1 MRMLAEIALA
11 PAATCDARAAFDA
24 PGAIPY
30 TAGAGDGPAKAAA
43 FLSRSP
49 MFKRLRG
56 LRWAST
62 NERAQPVSSTAATDE
77 TRLIEALRAGDEA
90 AFAAL
95 VMMYYPAM
103 LRVALMYVSS
113 RAVAE
118 DVIQETWLG
127 VLQGIGRF
135 EGRSS
140 LKTWIFRILANTA
153 KTRALREGRSIPFSS
168 LADFATDEGEPT
180 VEPDRFFP
188 AEDPNAHHWASPPR
202 NWEGMPE
209 ERLLSQETA
218 EHIEA
223 AIQALPPAQRA
234 VITLRD
240 IEGWTP
246 EEVCDQLGV
255 SDGNQRVLLHRAR
268 GKVRQALESYLS
280 EG

>member
-1 MRMLAEIALA
+1 MAVFFPWSL
-11 PAATCDARAAFDA
+11 
-24 PGAIPY
+24 
-30 TAGAGDGPAKAAA
+30 
-43 FLSRSP
+43 

-62 NERAQPVSSTAATDE
+62 NDRAQSVGNGAGAGADE
-77 TRLIEALRAGDEA
+77 SRLVEALRAGDEA

-95 VMMYYPAM
+95 VTMYYPTM

-168 LADFATDEGEPT
+168 LADFNVDEGEPT
-180 VEPDRFFP
+180 VDPDRFFP
-188 AEDPNAHHWASPPR
+188 ADDPNAQHWASPPR
-202 NWEGMPE
+202 SWEGMPE
-209 ERLLSQETA
+209 ERLLSRETA
-218 EHIEA
+218 ERIEA

-240 IEGWTP
+240 VEGWTP
-246 EEVCDQLGV
+246 EEVCDHLGV